1 MNETTARVE
10 LKKDA
15 LQEYLRKNGLTY
27 AELSRRAGINRSNLH
42 RILNGQRGPG
52 SEFIAKL
59 LNACEGMRFDDL
71 FVVVP
76 ERVQKETA
84 VEVMET

>member
-1 MNETTARVE
+1 MHDTNARVE

-15 LQEYLRKNGLTY
+15 LQDYLRKNGLTY

-52 SEFIAKL
+52 NEFIAKL
-59 LNACEGMRFDDL
+59 LNACEGMRFEDL
-71 FVVVP
+71 FTVVS
-76 ERVQKETA
+76 ERV
-84 VEVMET
+84 

>member
-1 MNETTARVE
+1 MHDTTARVE
-10 LKKDA
+10 LKIDA
-15 LQEYLRKNGLTY
+15 LQEYLRRNGLTY
-27 AELSRRAGINRSNLH
+27 AELSRKAGINRSNLP

-52 SEFIAKL
+52 NEFIAKL

-76 ERVQKETA
+76 ERDQKETN
-84 VEVMET
+84 VR

>member
-1 MNETTARVE
+1 VNGTTARVE
-10 LKKDA
+10 LKIDA

-52 SEFIAKL
+52 NEVIAKL
-59 LNACEGMRFDDL
+59 LNTCDGMRFDDL
-71 FVVVP
+71 FIVVP
-76 ERVQKETA
+76 ERVQKETN
-84 VEVMET
+84 VG